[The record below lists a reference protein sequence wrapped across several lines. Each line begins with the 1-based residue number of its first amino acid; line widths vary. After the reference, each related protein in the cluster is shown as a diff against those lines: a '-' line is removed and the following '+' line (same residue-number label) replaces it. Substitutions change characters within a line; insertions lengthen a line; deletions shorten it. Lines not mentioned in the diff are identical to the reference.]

1 MWVTK
6 SDFVGACTDTPV
18 QMQTQTQAFGGGEFF
33 FNLFLWSVC
42 DALESASGRMDHVC
56 EFVRSVSIAEPSR
69 NISAWYPWRQM
80 QTNDSGRYYAA
91 GLPDVD
97 LTAFA
102 RNVVN
107 AWLALGVLFV
117 LVCLKRCLYLV
128 GCCVEGLD
136 LYLAEDALMSV

>member
-1 MWVTK
+1 M
-6 SDFVGACTDTPV
+6 CL
-18 QMQTQTQAFGGGEFF
+18 M
-33 FNLFLWSVC
+33 FL
-42 DALESASGRMDHVC
+42 
-56 EFVRSVSIAEPSR
+56 
-69 NISAWYPWRQM
+69 
-80 QTNDSGRYYAA
+80 DSGRYYTA

-136 LYLAEDALMSV
+136 LYLAEDALKLVCCVADLRDGDGCLEFWSVFR